1 MSSKP
6 ISLVEASFGGNY
18 DKVKEYLRSNVHVS
32 KRDVNKRDA
41 DGWNAFHA
49 SCANNFVD
57 IVSLLL
63 GDIMI
68 DVNATIKGAT
78 GFYLACRGGCKEVV
92 ALLLQDERVDINLP
106 SEDGWTPILHACWNG
121 HVDIVKLMIASGRA
135 INLQAKTKKFGNTI
149 YDKATEKNQFEC
161 IDLFKAYERKDTR
174 IIQELRQ
181 SLGMESIIF
190 Y

>member
-1 MSSKP
+1 MSSEVVL
-6 ISLVEASFGGNY
+6 IVEASFEGRY
-18 DKVKEYLRSNVHVS
+18 DKVKELVKGNARI
-32 KRDVNKRDA
+32 NKRDI

-49 SCANNFVD
+49 SCANNSVD
-57 IVSLLL
+57 IVRLLL
-63 GDIMI
+63 KDALIEI
-68 DVNATIKGAT
+68 NATIGGST
-78 GFYLACRGGCKEVV
+78 GFYLACHGGCKEVV
-92 ALLLQDERVDINLP
+92 ELLLQDERVDINLP